1 MAAPS
6 SSLRRAARGCSGG
19 DERGGRG
26 EGRGRRGGG
35 GRGGRRGVEGR
46 RGEVGEGLGGRASK
60 AQLSFVKAPSR
71 LAAAPSGPRRL
82 GRTAPPPRPVV
93 APLHGRIGS
102 PPSWVTSQFPGGLGG
117 DRPLGGT
124 GQCGSRIQHRAVAS
138 VRAIPSG
145 RFLPLQ
151 FLVGNNSGINSGN
164 NNDIHRLPGAR
175 NSKTASVIRAAVG
188 CEAPET
194 STSETSPPV
203 TCGESPCVRSP
214 RVAPDFQPR
223 SSSFERNAGS
233 GRCRSSESGQRKTWE
248 NAHCNNG
255 LTKVQL
261 TSLTAIHGTFSEND
275 HVINSKNSHCKDVLN
290 VHSRDSANGHVLLSD
305 QSHLRNS
312 QNSPCTNLENGRPR
326 GLETGASQSGHRNHG
341 ERASGACDTR
351 ADDSGLRVLLDLSAP
366 SVLTPDYSHHLPADN
381 PAAID
386 VGRSPSGATQRWG
399 GRGEGKTA
407 RGTTLPLR
415 RLLLLLDDPEDDSS
429 PPAGGPV
436 LTEDT
441 PEEMRVRSG
450 VALRR
455 RRRGW
460 AAGGCVPRAPPIRD
474 LGTSLQVE
482 EAGAGQYVPGFPIS
496 RYLHGEQSMIG
507 K

>member
-1 MAAPS
+1 MAASP
-6 SSLRRAARGCSGG
+6 SSLRRGARGGG
-19 DERGGRG
+19 ERGGRG
-26 EGRGRRGGG
+26 EGRGRRGSG

-46 RGEVGEGLGGRASK
+46 RGEVGGRASK
-60 AQLSFVKAPSR
+60 AELSFVEAPSR
-71 LAAAPSGPRRL
+71 LLAAAPSGPRRL
-82 GRTAPPPRPVV
+82 GRTAPPPGPGR
-93 APLHGRIGS
+93 APHGRIGS
-102 PPSWVTSQFPGGLGG
+102 PPSWVTSQFPGGLG

-124 GQCGSRIQHRAVAS
+124 GQCGSRIPHRRAPAAVATG
-138 VRAIPSG
+138 RAIPSG

-151 FLVGNNSGINSGN
+151 FLVCSSSSNNSGSSSNNNSG
-164 NNDIHRLPGAR
+164 IHRLPGAR
-175 NSKTASVIRAAVG
+175 NSKAASVVRAAVG
-188 CEAPET
+188 CEASET
-194 STSETSPPV
+194 STPETSPPSV

-214 RVAPDFQPR
+214 RVARDIQPR
-223 SSSFERNAGS
+223 PSSLERNAGS
-233 GRCRSSESGQRKTWE
+233 RRCRSSESGQRKTSE

-261 TSLTAIHGTFSEND
+261 TSLTAIHGNFSENG
-275 HVINSKNSHCKDVLN
+275 HMINSKNSHCKDVLN
-290 VHSRDSANGHVLLSD
+290 SHPRDSVNGHVLYSE

-341 ERASGACDTR
+341 ERESGARDTR
-351 ADDSGLRVLLDLSAP
+351 ADDSGLRLLLDLSAP
-366 SVLTPDYSHHLPADN
+366 SVLTPDCSHHLPADN

-399 GRGEGKTA
+399 GRGEGKTV

-415 RLLLLLDDPEDDSS
+415 RLLLLDDPEDDSS
-429 PPAGGPV
+429 PSTGGPV
-436 LTEDT
+436 LAEDT

-460 AAGGCVPRAPPIRD
+460 AAGGCVPRGPPRCIIRD
-474 LGTSLQVE
+474 LGAALQ
-482 EAGAGQYVPGFPIS
+482 EAGARQSVPGFPIS
-496 RYLHGEQSMIG
+496 TCLHGE
-507 K
+507 